1 MSCGLRGYEDVKTR
15 LSETLGIEYGE
26 TTADGRFTL
35 LPVPC
40 LGACDRAPV
49 MMVGDEL
56 HTHLGESDLAM
67 LNKEGASQ

>member
-1 MSCGLRGYEDVKTR
+1 MKAEI
-15 LSETLGIEYGE
+15 SEKLGVDYGQ

-49 MMVGDEL
+49 MMVGDDL
-56 HTHLGESDLAM
+56 HTHLDAADLNAVLDGGEPS
-67 LNKEGASQ
+67 